1 MMILGD
7 KKFNKYMEN
16 VNSAYVLLAEHVESL
31 ERRLAKVDN
40 SSFEIESEEYKKIET
55 EKLSNFDEKEVDN

>member
-1 MMILGD
+1 MILSD

-16 VNSAYVLLAEHVESL
+16 VNSAYIMLAEHVESI

-40 SSFEIESEEYKKIET
+40 SSFEIESEEYKKIES
-55 EKLSNFDEKEVDN
+55 EKLSNLDEKEVDN